1 MLMQAN
7 ISTDTHVYFA
17 AKEVLDENFR
27 ELLACIDSGA
37 VVDQIWCRA
46 NSDVDLVCLKWVA
59 G

>member
-17 AKEVLDENFR
+17 AKEVFGENFR

-37 VVDQIWCRA
+37 VVDQI
-46 NSDVDLVCLKWVA
+46 
-59 G
+59 

>member
-37 VVDQIWCRA
+37 VVDQI
-46 NSDVDLVCLKWVA
+46 
-59 G
+59 